1 MTTYAV
7 CHIIGMTS
15 VVANPVL
22 YAFMNKNFR
31 QVQDIII
38 LLIYA
43 GYFRSF
49 KDITYVIELN

>member
-38 LLIYA
+38 LLYML
-43 GYFRSF
+43 
-49 KDITYVIELN
+49 DIFDLLKTSLRLLN